1 MVLYMNNVVDEKFIV
16 VKNLEKGEKEFDIST
31 EYREE
36 DMEDTIKLDDLPSS
50 KGEENDK

>member
-1 MVLYMNNVVDEKFIV
+1 MNNEENKKLEVVRT
-16 VKNLEKGEKEFDIST
+16 LEKGEKEFDIST

-36 DMEDTIKLDDLPSS
+36 DMEDTIKLEDVPSI